1 MPILAKEVS
10 LFPESLLAESVDG
23 PYGNELDDNEL
34 YDSGHRWWALHT
46 RPRQEK
52 SLARELVRFDTA
64 FYLPLVRNKRIVRGR
79 SVRSFIPL
87 FGGYVFMYGN
97 DDQRVK
103 SLTTNRVV
111 RAIEVADGARLRAD
125 LRQVQRLIEAGAPLT
140 VEARLKPG
148 HRVRIKQGSMMG
160 LEGTV
165 LARRRR
171 TRLVVAVAFLQ
182 RGVSVEVEDCT
193 LEPLD

>member
-1 MPILAKEVS
+1 MPILAEEVS
-10 LFPESLLAESVDG
+10 LFPESLLDESQDEQDG
-23 PYGNELDDNEL
+23 N
-34 YDSGHRWWALHT
+34 GHRWWALHT

-64 FYLPLVRNKRIVRGR
+64 FYLPLVHKKRIVQGR
-79 SVRSFIPL
+79 SIRSFIPL
-87 FGGYVFMYGN
+87 FGGYVFMFGT
-97 DDQRVK
+97 DEHRVR

-111 RAIEVADGARLRAD
+111 RAIEVTDGRRLLAD
-125 LRQVQRLIEAGAPLT
+125 LKQVQRLIEAGAPLT

-148 HRVRIKQGSMMG
+148 QRVRIKQGSMIG

-165 LARRRR
+165 LARRRH
-171 TRLVVAVAFLQ
+171 TRLVVAVEFLQ
-182 RGVSVEVEDCT
+182 RGVSVEVEDCI